1 MESSNRHARALAPL
15 AITLAAVGIALAL
28 VVVGVF
34 SRQESSRPTSTE
46 EAHMTTVVI
55 PVEGMS
61 CIACAARVK
70 KTVASLAGVGDVKVS
85 LAERNARVLFDP
97 SRVAPDQLVA
107 AINGLG
113 YRAGTPTE
121 AK

>member
-1 MESSNRHARALAPL
+1 MEASNHRARSWAPL

-34 SRQESSRPTSTE
+34 SRQDSSPPTSTE
-46 EAHMTTVVI
+46 EAHMSSVVI

-61 CIACAARVK
+61 CVACAARVK
-70 KTVASLAGVGDVKVS
+70 KTVASIAGVREVEVS
-85 LAERNARVLFDP
+85 LAERNARVRFDT
-97 SRVAPDQLVA
+97 SRLAADRIVA

>member
-1 MESSNRHARALAPL
+1 METSNGRARALAPL
-15 AITLAAVGIALAL
+15 AVALAAVVIALAL

-34 SRQESSRPTSTE
+34 SRQEAPSPTSTE
-46 EAHMTTVVI
+46 EANMNTVVI

-61 CIACAARVK
+61 CVACAARVK
-70 KTVASLAGVGDVKVS
+70 KTLTSIAGVGDVQVS
-85 LAERNARVLFDP
+85 LVERNARVRFDP
-97 SRVAPDQLVA
+97 SRIAPDRLVA

-113 YRAGTPTE
+113 YQAGTPTE

>member
-1 MESSNRHARALAPL
+1 MEASNHRARSWAPL
-15 AITLAAVGIALAL
+15 AITLAAVGIAL

-34 SRQESSRPTSTE
+34 SRQDSSPPTSTE
-46 EAHMTTVVI
+46 EAHMSSVVI

-61 CIACAARVK
+61 CVACAARVK
-70 KTVASLAGVGDVKVS
+70 KTVASIAGVGDVEVS
-85 LAERNARVLFDP
+85 LAERNARVRFDT
-97 SRVAPDQLVA
+97 SRLAPDRIVA